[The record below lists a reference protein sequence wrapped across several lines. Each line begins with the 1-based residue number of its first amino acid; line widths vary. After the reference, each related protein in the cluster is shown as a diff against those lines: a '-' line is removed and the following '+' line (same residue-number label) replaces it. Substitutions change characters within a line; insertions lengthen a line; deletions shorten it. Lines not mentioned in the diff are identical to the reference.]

1 MANEFIIRKGF
12 KSKEDSQITGS
23 ISLSGS
29 FKDQESSSGTAGQVL
44 SSTVSGSQWVDA
56 ADSGA
61 ITGTGTTG
69 TLTKWTTGGE
79 VIGNSII
86 TEGSSKI
93 NISGNVDIIK
103 TTSDVAGELRIGG
116 TLASDN
122 LPFGKI
128 NFANTNAANSQVNDI
143 LAYIAGEKIISS
155 NTAHLTFATSN
166 NSAPVERMRITSGG
180 NVGIGVTPSAWRDS
194 SAVNSVVQG
203 ADNYAIFNRNDS
215 GTKTNFF
222 AQNFYYNT
230 SDVGARIDASKWSL
244 FYTQNQEDGS
254 HGFYTSSNNSSTT
267 PSMQSKLT
275 ISSGGA
281 ATFSGKITADAGI
294 DIDNFNIDGT
304 TISLSSGNM
313 IIGTANAASAL
324 TISDYGL
331 LTMTV
336 GSSSNPR
343 LTFAGADV
351 SGTHFIQLNRG
362 TSAMEFYV
370 NGATRATIASGGD
383 ATFAKSIK
391 FADGAAFAGA
401 ASIRRQSNAL
411 ILTGGSSGFYFN
423 DDTNAVSN
431 LVIASTGQTTITCTS
446 SQPTLTINGTDS
458 YSWLQTQVSGVNKWA
473 IGNVTVANGT
483 DLELYS
489 YTGGNGT
496 RLTVGSG
503 GHIIQDTT
511 SATSTYFQVRSLGT
525 TRGYFGVADALLN
538 APTTNSQFCIRS
550 EVDFAIATGGGTRRL
565 SISSG
570 GDVGIGHTGYNG
582 YRLMTRGVD
591 STSSNFAFFAENSGT
606 YGLLSVRNDG
616 YITFNNIGSTS
627 PYQYAVSGRD
637 AILNSSGEIGTSASI
652 RKAKINIE
660 NETDVSWL
668 YDLNPVK
675 FNYRKKDEKLNYL
688 NEAEEEQRHGL
699 IAEEVEEVNTDFCW
713 YNVNEEG
720 DKDLAGVDYKMLITP
735 MLKAIQEQQTIIQ
748 DLKSRIETLEG

>member
-29 FKDQESSSGTAGQVL
+29 FKDQESSSGTVGQVL

-79 VIGNSII
+79 VIGDSII

-166 NSAPVERMRITSGG
+166 SSAPVERMRITSGG
-180 NVGIGVTPSAWRDS
+180 NVGIGTASPSAKLHIQGTNS
-194 SAVNSVVQG
+194 SSGGIKIQNSG
-203 ADNYAIFNRNDS
+203 GNPYAIYSDNNDLLFTNGN
-215 GTKTNFF
+215 GT
-222 AQNFYYNT
+222 
-230 SDVGARIDASKWSL
+230 
-244 FYTQNQEDGS
+244 
-254 HGFYTSSNNSSTT
+254 STA
-267 PSMQSKLT
+267 LT
-275 ISSGGA
+275 ISYAGV
-281 ATFSGKITADAGI
+281 ATFSGNTSANVVTARDNMFVGAGQFYIGAENSSTNDTYRQSVGSGIFKIQS
-294 DIDNFNIDGT
+294 NESGT
-304 TISLSSGNM
+304 WTDR
-313 IIGTANAASAL
+313 L
-324 TISDYGL
+324 TIS
-331 LTMTV
+331 
-336 GSSSNPR
+336 
-343 LTFAGADV
+343 
-351 SGTHFIQLNRG
+351 
-362 TSAMEFYV
+362 
-370 NGATRATIASGGD
+370 SGGD
-383 ATFAKSIK
+383 ATFAKSII

-446 SQPTLTINGTDS
+446 SQPILTINGTDS

-483 DLELYS
+483 DLEFYS

-511 SATSTYFQVRSLGT
+511 SATSTYFQVRSVGT

-550 EVDFAIATGGGTRRL
+550 EADFAIATGGGTRRL
-565 SISSG
+565 IIDSG
-570 GDVGIGHTGYNG
+570 GDVKIPNQVMIRRT
-582 YRLMTRGVD
+582 TDFD
-591 STSSNFAFFAENSGT
+591 STSIYCLQVGDAS
-606 YGLLSVRNDG
+606 L
-616 YITFNNIGSTS
+616 NNHTPIVCTVASTS
-627 PYQYAVSGRD
+627 SRNQIVFSN
-637 AILNSSGEIGTSASI
+637 NSSNIVGRITTQGSSTSYNTTSDYRLKENVTPITDALSRVNQLKPSRFNFIIEANKTVDGFLAHEVSEIIPEAISGE
-652 RKAKINIE
+652 
-660 NETDVSWL
+660 
-668 YDLNPVK
+668 
-675 FNYRKKDEKLNYL
+675 KDAL
-688 NEAEEEQRHGL
+688 NEDG
-699 IAEEVEEVNTDFCW
+699 
-713 YNVNEEG
+713 
-720 DKDLAGVDYKMLITP
+720 TP
-735 MLKAIQEQQTIIQ
+735 NYQGIDQSKIVPLLTAAIQEQQTIIESQ
-748 DLKSRIETLEG
+748 KSLIDGLTTRIETLEG